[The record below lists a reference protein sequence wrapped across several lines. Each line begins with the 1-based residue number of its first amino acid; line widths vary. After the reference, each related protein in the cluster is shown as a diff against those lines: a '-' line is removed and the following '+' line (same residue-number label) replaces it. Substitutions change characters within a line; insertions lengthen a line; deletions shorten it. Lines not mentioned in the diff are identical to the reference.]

1 MRLPSTAQ
9 FRHHERP
16 TKYIN
21 TPASHDNDNQHELR
35 GGVFRRVPNCGNC
48 VDTVGT
54 IELEQKL
61 HAALLEA
68 RERLARHGVLLG
80 DLDDE

>member
-1 MRLPSTAQ
+1 M
-9 FRHHERP
+9 FHVC
-16 TKYIN
+16 
-21 TPASHDNDNQHELR
+21 HDLAAARDCR
-35 GGVFRRVPNCGNC
+35 DAVA
-48 VDTVGT
+48 T

-68 RERLARHGVLLG
+68 SERLARRGVLLG

>member
-1 MRLPSTAQ
+1 MSHVCPDLAAA
-9 FRHHERP
+9 RHCRD
-16 TKYIN
+16 
-21 TPASHDNDNQHELR
+21 A
-35 GGVFRRVPNCGNC
+35 VA
-48 VDTVGT
+48 T

-68 RERLARHGVLLG
+68 RERLARRGVLLG